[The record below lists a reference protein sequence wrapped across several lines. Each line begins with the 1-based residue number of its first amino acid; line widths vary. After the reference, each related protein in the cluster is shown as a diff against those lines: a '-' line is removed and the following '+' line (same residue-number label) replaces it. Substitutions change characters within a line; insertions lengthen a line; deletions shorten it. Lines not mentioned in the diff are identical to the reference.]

1 MNKIRLELREQIRK
15 ANEEYKRIESLL
27 IPYGFS
33 FCTRHVFYG
42 EYPFKMHC
50 GKMEDYQL
58 FIDNI
63 DKIKEK
69 YLKQKNECLGI
80 Y

>member
-1 MNKIRLELREQIRK
+1 MSISPELRSQIRK

-33 FCTRHVFYG
+33 LCTRHVFYG
-42 EYPFKMHC
+42 EYPFNIHC
-50 GKMEDYQL
+50 GEMEDYQS
-58 FIDNI
+58 FIDNK
-63 DKIKEK
+63 DKIKER
-69 YLKQKNECLGI
+69 YLKEKNESLGI

>member
-1 MNKIRLELREQIRK
+1 MNKLRPELREQIRK

-33 FCTRHVFYG
+33 LCTRHVFYG
-42 EYPFKMHC
+42 EYPFKFYC

-69 YLKQKNECLGI
+69 YLKQKNESLGI